1 MINVRHRQ
9 VLSISLSIN
18 VWVYANLIG
27 IDYFK
32 TDALSGSV
40 YSAVVS
46 VSVPP
51 QPQTVFGESAALT
64 YPTDSALSLLL
75 ASSKLS

>member
-51 QPQTVFGESAALT
+51 QPQTVLGKSAALT
-64 YPTDSALSLLL
+64 YPTDSA
-75 ASSKLS
+75 